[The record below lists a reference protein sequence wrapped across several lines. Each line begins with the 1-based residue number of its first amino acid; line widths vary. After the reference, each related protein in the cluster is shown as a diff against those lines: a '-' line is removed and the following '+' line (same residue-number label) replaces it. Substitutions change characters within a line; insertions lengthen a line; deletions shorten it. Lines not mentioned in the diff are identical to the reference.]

1 MSQKETLTTF
11 DFVVF
16 ANSFYITIV
25 NLTGI
30 DIKERM
36 WHRGGKFRMP
46 FHNLKYTDIHMF
58 SRIRARELC
67 MTPGAGGTTLS
78 FPTLTSG
85 VRTQFICGDTFYVSD
100 VSRSGRW
107 GTEAASHNNTTRQP
121 PPGKKTKC

>member
-1 MSQKETLTTF
+1 
-11 DFVVF
+11 
-16 ANSFYITIV
+16 
-25 NLTGI
+25 
-30 DIKERM
+30 
-36 WHRGGKFRMP
+36 MP

-58 SRIRARELC
+58 SRIRAWELC

-78 FPTLTSG
+78 CPTLTSG

-121 PPGKKTKC
+121 PPGKPRKQSVNIVLIKISGWELCVLCSGAKYKI